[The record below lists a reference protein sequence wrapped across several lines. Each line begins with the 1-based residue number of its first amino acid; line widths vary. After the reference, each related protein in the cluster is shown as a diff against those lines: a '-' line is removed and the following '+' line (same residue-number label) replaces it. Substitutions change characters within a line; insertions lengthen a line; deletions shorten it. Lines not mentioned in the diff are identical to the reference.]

1 MTLNLNVSPYFD
13 DYDVNKGYLQILFKP
28 GNSVQARELTQLQSL
43 LQNQVSSLSDHFF
56 KEGSMVIPGQI
67 ALDQR
72 ANYVKVDLLGDLL
85 SGASFV
91 GKILQ
96 GDKTGVRALVVH
108 YADAVDLNSDSI
120 IDDTNDEPNTL
131 YLKYI
136 EGASESSV
144 TVDVAGDGTSNPIQN
159 TSPGTTEFTV
169 NGEVVTISSGQTTT
183 FVEGETLFVTTGEEN
198 LQAVVKTNSQIT
210 NPIGFGS
217 IAYIEEGVYYIQ
229 GKMIRVDT
237 QKIILNKYVA
247 DPTFKVGLEIEET
260 VISSNDDT
268 SLLDNALGTINQNSP
283 GADRLK
289 VSLKLTKREAN
300 SIDTKNFIELL
311 VVEEGVVTHLIE
323 SAEYDTIMETL
334 ARRTH
339 DESGNYTVRPFG
351 IDIRHWF
358 HENKNNGV
366 FDMSD
371 LTFDTEVAAKNYAL
385 TRFPNDLG
393 MVVNDEGQAHIV
405 TVIDRETYPEQNLD
419 DTGTKYYPGLTHS
432 NLVDA
437 ARDKIAIGLESGK
450 AYVRGYEVER
460 RPASKA
466 NKYVMYERSRT
477 TYQENNEY
485 IPVDLGT
492 FIYVSDVKGL
502 PDIDANVFLVNQ
514 HIGSAVGDRFV
525 AVSATVGAVPTAITF
540 DHTAP
545 DGFPASGANEYGVDV
560 IASAKVKSVEFFDGT
575 KTNTTN
581 QNDFSPPASPLPSA
595 IYKVYLYDIT
605 YENNPRLSGA
615 QKYDMSSARSIV
627 SEDVHPATFNFAANI
642 LMKIDLTDQA
652 GTFTSKSLIFDKY
665 DKNIRAINYP
675 TTKVSP
681 ALLVKPLNAGNTE
694 TAGTAGLLS
703 QSINFNAVINEAT
716 HAVSGDFPVAGG
728 GALVNSTSARVFNT
742 TILQNSNQESG
753 SLINLGHD
761 WVQTVR
767 NIDPISG
774 NSTVDTQYMVLRKMT
789 GNIVTNAGIDEV
801 TLNITGNEAFVSNND
816 DLYSVYSNGTGEGI
830 AGAITGI
837 THNANRDTVVLT
849 LDASASLDINVNLIV
864 PIQKREV
871 REKTK
876 NKVLNEIELPYSLIN
891 LTGGIVNSVPYDNA
905 DATTA
910 GRTDAIPYQNDI
922 PFLRKTANNNFQK
935 TFDVGDSVS
944 GLVQVTTKEFLLKR
958 ADISKLTKVYD
969 TCSVT
974 THAYRTDL
982 AGATKKNLHEMTVE
996 DFEFAQKAYDFYE
1009 QTGASPFNINLTP
1022 SSGTL
1027 DGVISQLTVD
1037 DVINPFKTEIESLW
1051 INGITAINQPAEIPA
1066 KINDLTDRFILFD
1079 GQKNSIIQLGKINLK
1094 SSSLPCSGRPVVIYD
1109 YWEHSGSGGYASV
1122 DSYPNYDDIPFFDSR
1137 RLSDFL
1143 DFRPVAEY
1151 QQLTGLP
1158 LGRGVVSTPSEYP
1171 IHNSAISADLRA
1183 YLGRKD
1189 KLYMDISGAV
1199 RLQYGAAADI
1209 PQFPE
1214 DPDDG
1219 MVLYLL
1225 ETDPYT
1231 QGPPNVHVTML
1242 DNKRY
1247 TMRDIGALDK
1257 RITNLE
1263 YYTSLNLLEKDTLD
1277 LQVTDENGNNRFKNG
1292 FIVDQFKDHRMG
1304 AVSDPDYRVAID
1316 PHQSELRPFFS
1327 EKNVNMEVNPI
1338 FSSGYT
1344 IKDQKIMLPY
1354 TSEYLIRQEKS
1365 SKTINVNP
1373 FAIFSFRGSLGI
1385 FPSSDDWRETNQLP
1399 DIVTDNRGDFDN
1411 LVLGGI
1417 LPDDGVMG
1425 TEWDSWQTNWSGT
1438 VNLGSSTSS
1447 RTTGTRQSG
1456 TTTTTTTTTRTRTT
1470 GEKSRSGIQT
1480 LVRPRDRVQN
1490 LGSTVVSTEVIP
1502 YIRSKE
1508 VYFAADG
1515 LKPSTRLYSY
1525 FDGQNVSSNCKKTA
1539 RMITTDTP
1547 TITSSFMGTVRKNVR
1562 DNLGSAVIF
1571 GGNSGFFVLLYDV
1584 SFKNTNSMELEMN
1597 SFGYTG
1603 NLFVHS
1609 SPRTIFSSGFADGE
1623 PLLIRWNDPESPQ
1636 GFSERNIGTYSTSN
1650 VTSSSLNLT
1659 TDPTGRIRGI
1669 FDIPNN
1675 DEIKF
1680 RTGERIFRLTDQVSN
1695 GQDSDTNAEAT
1706 YTATGVFESVQDQ
1719 ILLTRV
1725 PEFSQD
1731 GVFETEAFSFTGSRT
1746 STNVTTRAAIPED
1759 DSNDNDGW
1767 SDPLAQSIMID
1778 LKGGAFITAVELFFS
1793 TKDEYLPVT
1802 CQLRETV
1809 NGYPGPKILGTSIV
1823 YPEGVQVSDDG
1834 VLPTQFE
1841 FSSPIAVQN
1850 SKEYCIVILA
1860 NTQGYRAHVARLGE
1874 EALDGSGIIS
1884 KQPYAG
1890 VFFKSQNASTW
1901 TADQMEDL
1909 KFRISRAKFNTN
1921 ANSTVYLQNTEWD
1934 DNNNDLWSVNFRPN
1948 SMKLTTG
1955 SSLVT
1960 FLVSDSSGCVP
1971 SSLWPSDGYNFVTI
1985 NNIFGQYDVFPA
1997 SAFNG
2002 SHKVVHTTYNSF
2014 TIDMRNSFYPTG
2026 INTTT
2031 IPYTGSNLPAVDN
2044 LYTPKS
2050 NSIFAPNFKS
2060 NFKYDLMKP
2069 LIQTIQLPRTSISYE
2084 YRGLS
2089 GTSQD
2094 SDTHRPGANDPS
2106 YVGFSANSNI
2116 EFNMPKMI
2124 ATRFNERLSNVA
2136 SSDIDKKSL
2145 VYRLKLRSEIDNIS
2159 PIIDTHRLSTALIS
2173 NKVNS
2178 PKDVSENVA
2187 GYVNTGFIEE
2197 TESTGGSVATKY
2209 ITREVTLDQ
2218 TSGSLRILA
2227 SVNRR
2232 NSCDIDFYYRLKT
2245 TNDDIFSEL
2254 PWTLLDRPIEYSP
2267 ASATYGD
2274 FKEYDFDERGL
2285 PEFSSVAVKIVLK
2298 TTNSAVVP
2306 RVRDLRII
2314 ALAS

>member
-1 MTLNLNVSPYFD
+1 MTLNLNVAPYFD
-13 DYDVNKGYLQILFKP
+13 DYDINKGYLKILFKP

-43 LQNQVSSLSDHFF
+43 LQDQITNLSDHFF

-67 ALDQR
+67 ALDIK
-72 ANYVKVDLLGDLL
+72 ANYVKVDLSGDLL

-91 GKILQ
+91 GKVVQ

-108 YADAVDLNSDSI
+108 YSDAIDLNSDSV

-136 EGASESSV
+136 EGASESTE
-144 TVDVAGDGTSNPIQN
+144 TVDVTGDGTSNPIQN
-159 TSPGTTEFTV
+159 SSPGTTEFMV
-169 NGEVVTISSGQTTT
+169 NGEIVTITSGQTTT

-198 LQAVVKTNSQIT
+198 LQAVVKTNSQVT
-210 NPIGFGS
+210 KPIGFGS
-217 IAYIEEGVYYIQ
+217 IAYIEEGVYYVQ

-237 QKIILNKYVA
+237 QKIILNKYES
-247 DPTFKVGLEIEET
+247 DPTFRVGLEIEES
-260 VISSNDDT
+260 VVSFNDDT

-289 VSLKLTKREAN
+289 ISLKLTKREAD
-300 SIDTKNFIELL
+300 SLDTKNFIELL
-311 VVEEGVVTHLIE
+311 VVEEGIITHLIE

-339 DESGNYTVRPFG
+339 DESGSYTVRPFG
-351 IDIRHWF
+351 LDIRHWF
-358 HENKNNGV
+358 QENKNNGI
-366 FDMSD
+366 FSMSD
-371 LTFDTEVAAKNYAL
+371 LTFDTEVGAKNYAL
-385 TRFPNDLG
+385 KNFPNDLG
-393 MVVNDEGQAHIV
+393 MVVNGEGQAHIV
-405 TVIDRETYPEQNLD
+405 TVLDRESYPEQMLD

-432 NLVDA
+432 NLIDA
-437 ARDKIAIGLESGK
+437 ARDKLAIGLEAGK

-466 NKYVMYERSRT
+466 NKYVMYERSRS

-502 PDIDANVFLVNQ
+502 PDIDSNVFLVNQ
-514 HIGSAVGDRFV
+514 HVGSAVAAKFV
-525 AVSATVGAVPTAITF
+525 AASATVGSAPIEITF
-540 DHTAP
+540 DHTSVEALP
-545 DGFPASGANEYGVDV
+545 SSGTNEYGIDV

-575 KTNTTN
+575 STNTTD
-581 QNDFSPPASPLPSA
+581 QSDFSPPASPLPSA
-595 IYKVYLYDIT
+595 IYKVYLYDIV
-605 YENNPRLSGA
+605 YENNPRFSGS
-615 QKYDMSSARSIV
+615 QKYDISSARSIV
-627 SEDVHPATFNFAANI
+627 SEDVYPNTFDFAANI
-642 LMKIDLTDQA
+642 LMKIELTDQA
-652 GTFTSKSLIFDKY
+652 GTFNDKSLIFDKY
-665 DKNIRAINYP
+665 NKNIRAINYP
-675 TTKVSP
+675 SPKINP

-694 TAGTAGLLS
+694 VAGTDGLPKDTFV
-703 QSINFNAVINEAT
+703 FNEVINEAT
-716 HAVSGDFPVAGG
+716 HSTSGNFPATGG
-728 GALVNSTSARVFNT
+728 GAVTNETSARVFSK
-742 TILQNSNQESG
+742 TILQNSKQESG

-767 NIDPISG
+767 SVDPISG
-774 NSTVDTQYMVLRKMT
+774 NTTVDTQYMVLRKLSGT
-789 GNIVTNAGIDEV
+789 TVNNAGVIEITV
-801 TLNITGNEAFVSNND
+801 NITGNEAFVDND
-816 DLYSVYSNGTGEGI
+816 NLYYVYSNASGEGI
-830 AGAITGI
+830 VGS
-837 THNANRDTVVLT
+837 V
-849 LDASASLDINVNLIV
+849 INVQHVSSRDSVTITIDGSANLGTNVHVIV
-864 PIQKREV
+864 PVQKREV
-871 REKTK
+871 REKIKT
-876 NKVLNEIELPYSLIN
+876 KVLNQIELPYTLLG
-891 LTGGIVNSVPYDNA
+891 LTGGPVTPMNYDNA
-905 DATTA
+905 DASTT
-910 GRTDAIPYQNDI
+910 GRSDSVAYQNDI
-922 PFLRKTANNNFQK
+922 PFLKKTSNNNFPN
-935 TFDVGDSVS
+935 TFEVGDSVS
-944 GLVQVTTKEFLLKR
+944 GLQPVTTREFLLQK
-958 ADISKLTKVYD
+958 ADISQLSKVYD

-974 THAYRTDL
+974 NIAYRTDL
-982 AGATKKNLHEMTVE
+982 AGGTKKNLHEMTVE

-1009 QTGASPFNINLTP
+1009 QSGSSPFNINLTP

-1027 DGVISQLTVD
+1027 AGVVSQLTVND
-1037 DVINPFKTEIESLW
+1037 IVNPFKDEIESLW
-1051 INGITAINQPAEIPA
+1051 VNGVTAINQPTQIPV
-1066 KINDLTDRFILFD
+1066 KINDLTERFTLFD

-1094 SSSLPCSGRPVVIYD
+1094 PSSLPCSGRPVIIYD

-1122 DSYPNYDDIPFFDSR
+1122 DSYSNYDDIPFFDER

-1151 QQLTGLP
+1151 QQLPGLP
-1158 LGRGVVSTPSEYP
+1158 LGRGVVSTATEYP
-1171 IHNSAISADLRA
+1171 INGSSISADLRA

-1189 KLYMDISGAV
+1189 KLYIDISGNV

-1209 PQFPE
+1209 TQFPE

-1231 QGPPNVHVTML
+1231 QGPPNVHVTMI

-1316 PHQSELRPFFS
+1316 PKQSELRPFFS

-1338 FSSGYT
+1338 FSSGYA

-1365 SKTINVNP
+1365 SKTMNVNP
-1373 FAIFSFRGSLGI
+1373 FAIFSFRGSLAI

-1438 VNLGSSTSS
+1438 VNLGTSSSS
-1447 RTTGTRQSG
+1447 RTTGTIRTG
-1456 TTTTTTTTTRTRTT
+1456 TTTTTTTTTLTRTT
-1470 GEKSRSGIQT
+1470 GERSRSGIQT

-1508 VYFAADG
+1508 VYFSADG
-1515 LKPSTRLYSY
+1515 MKPSTRLYAY
-1525 FDGQNVSSNCKKTA
+1525 FDGQGVSSNCKKTA
-1539 RMITTDTP
+1539 RMITTNTP
-1547 TITSSFMGTVRKNVR
+1547 TITSSFMATVRTNVR
-1562 DNLGSAVIF
+1562 DNLGTSVVF
-1571 GGNSGFFVLLYDV
+1571 GSNSGFFVLLYDIN
-1584 SFKNTNSMELEMN
+1584 FKNTQSLELEMN
-1597 SFGYTG
+1597 NFGYTG

-1609 SPRTIFSSGFADGE
+1609 SPRTIYSSGFEENE
-1623 PLLIRWNDPESPQ
+1623 PLLIRWNDPESDL
-1636 GFSERNIGTYSTSN
+1636 GYSERNIGTYSSSN
-1650 VTSSSLNLT
+1650 VQPSSTNLT

-1675 DEIKF
+1675 DDIKF
-1680 RTGERIFRLTDQVSN
+1680 RTGERIFRLTDQVN
-1695 GQDSDTNAEAT
+1695 NLQDSDTNAEAT
-1706 YTATGVFESVQDQ
+1706 YTASGVFESVQDQ

-1731 GVFETEAFSFTGSRT
+1731 GVFESEAFSFTGSRT
-1746 STNVTTRAAIPED
+1746 STNVTTRAAVPED
-1759 DSNDNDGW
+1759 DGGDNW

-1778 LKGGAFITAVELFFS
+1778 MKGGAFITAVELFFS

-1802 CQLRETV
+1802 CQIRETV
-1809 NGYPGPKILGTSIV
+1809 NGYPGQKILGSCVV
-1823 YPEGVQVSDDG
+1823 YPDRVQVSDDG

-1860 NTQGYRAHVARLGE
+1860 NTQGYRVHVARLGE

-1921 ANSTVYLQNTEWD
+1921 SNSTIYLQNTEWD
-1934 DNNNDLWSVNFRPN
+1934 DNNNDLWSVNFRQN
-1948 SMKLTTG
+1948 SMKLYAG

-1960 FLVSDSSGCVP
+1960 FFVSDSSGCVP
-1971 SSLWPSDGYNFVTI
+1971 SSLWPSDGYNYVTI
-1985 NNIFGQYDVFPA
+1985 KNIFGQYDVFPS

-2002 SHKVVHTTYNSF
+2002 SHKVVNTTYNSF
-2014 TIDMRNSFYPTG
+2014 TIDMRNQFYPLG
-2026 INTTT
+2026 INNTT
-2031 IPYTGSNLPAVDN
+2031 IPHTGSSLPTIDN

-2050 NSIFAPNFKS
+2050 NTVHLPSFKS

-2094 SDTHRPGANDPS
+2094 SSLHRPGTNDSS
-2106 YVGFSANSNI
+2106 YVGFTANSNI
-2116 EFNMPKMI
+2116 EFNKPKMI
-2124 ATRFNERLSNVA
+2124 ATRFNERLSNVS
-2136 SSDIDKKSL
+2136 SSDLDRKSL
-2145 VYRLKLRSEIDNIS
+2145 VYRIRMRSDLDNLS

-2178 PKDVSENVA
+2178 PQDVLENQV
-2187 GYVNTGFIEE
+2187 GHVNTGFIEE
-2197 TESTGGSVATKY
+2197 TESSGGSAATKY
-2209 ITREVTLDQ
+2209 ITREVVLDQ
-2218 TSGSLRILA
+2218 TSSSLRILA

-2232 NSCDIDFYYRLKT
+2232 NGCDVDFYYRLKT
-2245 TNDDIFSEL
+2245 TNDDIFTEL
-2254 PWTLLDRPIEYSP
+2254 PWTLLERSIEYTP
-2267 ASATYGD
+2267 ASATYDD
-2274 FKEYDFDERGL
+2274 FKEYDFDKRGL

-2298 TTNSAVVP
+2298 TTNSSIVP

>member
-1 MTLNLNVSPYFD
+1 MTLNLNVAPYFD
-13 DYDVNKGYLQILFKP
+13 DYDINKGYLKILFKP

-43 LQNQVSSLSDHFF
+43 LQDQVTNLSDHFF

-67 ALDQR
+67 ALDIK
-72 ANYVKVDLLGDLL
+72 ANYVKVDLSGDLL

-91 GKILQ
+91 GKVVQ

-108 YADAVDLNSDSI
+108 YADAIDLNNDSV

-136 EGASESSV
+136 EGASESTA
-144 TVDVAGDGTSNPIQN
+144 TVDVSGDGTSNPIQN
-159 TSPGTTEFTV
+159 SSPGTTEFMV
-169 NGEVVTISSGQTTT
+169 NGEIVTIPSGQTTT

-210 NPIGFGS
+210 KPIGFGS

-237 QKIILNKYVA
+237 QKIILNKYES
-247 DPTFKVGLEIEET
+247 DPTFKVGLEIEES
-260 VISSNDDT
+260 VVSFNDDT

-289 VSLKLTKREAN
+289 ISLKLTKREAN

-311 VVEEGVVTHLIE
+311 VVEEGIVTHLIE

-339 DESGNYTVRPFG
+339 DESGSYTVRPFG
-351 IDIRHWF
+351 LDIRHWF
-358 HENKNNGV
+358 QENKNNGV
-366 FDMSD
+366 FSMSD
-371 LTFDTEVAAKNYAL
+371 LTFNTEVAAKNYAL
-385 TRFPNDLG
+385 RNFPNDLG
-393 MVVNDEGQAHIV
+393 MVVNGEGQAHIITGV
-405 TVIDRETYPEQNLD
+405 DRELYPEQMLD

-437 ARDKIAIGLESGK
+437 ARDKLAIGLETGK

-466 NKYVMYERSRT
+466 NKYVMYERSRL

-502 PDIDANVFLVNQ
+502 PDIDSNVYLVNQ
-514 HIGSAVGDRFV
+514 HVGSAVGSTFV
-525 AVSATVGAVPTAITF
+525 AASTTVGNAPIDITF
-540 DHTAP
+540 DHTASEA
-545 DGFPASGANEYGVDV
+545 FPASGTNQYGIDV
-560 IASAKVKSVEFFDGT
+560 IANAKVKSVEFYDGT

-581 QNDFSPPASPLPSA
+581 QSDFSPPASPLPSA
-595 IYKVYLYDIT
+595 IYKVYLYDIV
-605 YENNPRLSGA
+605 YEDNPRLSGN
-615 QKYDMSSARSIV
+615 QKYDISSARSIV
-627 SEDVHPATFNFAANI
+627 SEDVYPNTFNFAANI
-642 LMKIDLTDQA
+642 LMKIELTDLA
-652 GTFTSKSLIFDKY
+652 GEFTTKGLIFDKY
-665 DKNIRAINYP
+665 NKGIRGINYP
-675 TTKVSP
+675 STKIGKS
-681 ALLVKPLNAGNTE
+681 LLVKPLNAGNTE
-694 TAGTAGLLS
+694 VAGTDGLVKDTFV
-703 QSINFNAVINEAT
+703 FNEVINEAVFST
-716 HAVSGDFPVAGG
+716 SGDFPIAGG
-728 GALVNSTSARVFNT
+728 PALTNETSARVFSK

-753 SLINLGHD
+753 SLINLGHN

-767 NIDPISG
+767 SVDPISG
-774 NSTVDTQYMVLRKMT
+774 NTTVDTQYMVLRKLA
-789 GNIVTNAGIDEV
+789 GNIVDNSGVSEV
-801 TLNITGNEAFVSNND
+801 TLTITGDEAFVDDD
-816 DLYSVYSNGTGEGI
+816 DLYYVYSNATGEGV
-830 AGAITGI
+830 AGSVIHVQ
-837 THNANRDTVVLT
+837 HNSNRDNVTLT
-849 LDASASLDINVNLIV
+849 IDASSGLGSSVDVIV
-864 PIQKREV
+864 PVQKREV
-871 REKTK
+871 REKQKTIRRG
-876 NKVLNEIELPYSLIN
+876 EIELPYTLLG
-891 LTGGIVNSVPYDNA
+891 LTGGIVTPSPYDNA
-905 DATTA
+905 DASTT
-910 GRTDAIPYQNDI
+910 GRSDAVAYQNDI
-922 PFLRKTANNNFQK
+922 PFLRKTANNTLPK
-935 TFDVGDSVS
+935 TFDVGDSVT
-944 GLVQVTTKEFLLKR
+944 GTKQVSTSKFLLKK
-958 ADISKLTKVYD
+958 ADISKLSKVYD

-974 THAYRTDL
+974 NNAYRIDL
-982 AGATKKNLHEMTVE
+982 SGATKKNLHEMSVE
-996 DFEFAQKAYDFYE
+996 DFEFAQKAYDFFE
-1009 QTGASPFNINLTP
+1009 QTGRSPFNVNLTP

-1027 DGVISQLTVD
+1027 AGVVSQLTVND
-1037 DVINPFKTEIESLW
+1037 IVNPFKADIELLWQNGVTSITRPTE
-1051 INGITAINQPAEIPA
+1051 QPV
-1066 KINDLTDRFILFD
+1066 KINDLTERFTLFD

-1094 SSSLPCSGRPVVIYD
+1094 PSSLPCSGRPVIIYD

-1122 DSYPNYDDIPFFDSR
+1122 DSYPNYDDIPFFDEK

-1151 QQLTGLP
+1151 QSLPGLP
-1158 LGRGVVSTPSEYP
+1158 LGRGVVTTPTEYP
-1171 IHNSAISADLRA
+1171 INGSSISADLRA

-1189 KLYMDISGAV
+1189 KLYIDIGGNV

-1209 PQFPE
+1209 TQFPE

-1316 PHQSELRPFFS
+1316 PRQSELRPFFS

-1338 FSSGYT
+1338 FSSGYA

-1365 SKTINVNP
+1365 SKTMNVNP
-1373 FAIFSFRGSLGI
+1373 FAIFSFRGSLAI

-1438 VNLGSSTSS
+1438 VNLGTTSTS
-1447 RTTGTRQSG
+1447 RTTGTRQTG
-1456 TTTTTTTTTRTRTT
+1456 TTTTSTITTRTRTT
-1470 GEKSRSGIQT
+1470 GERSRSGIET

-1508 VYFAADG
+1508 VYFSADG
-1515 LKPSTRLYSY
+1515 MKPSTRLYAY
-1525 FDGQNVSSNCKKTA
+1525 FDGQGVSSNCKKTA
-1539 RMITTDTP
+1539 RMITTNTP
-1547 TITSSFMGTVRKNVR
+1547 TITSSFMAKVRTNVR
-1562 DNLGSAVIF
+1562 DNLGTSVIF
-1571 GGNSGFFVLLYDV
+1571 GSNSGFFVLLYDV
-1584 SFKNTNSMELEMN
+1584 NFKNTNSLELEMN
-1597 SFGYTG
+1597 NFGYTG

-1609 SPRTIFSSGFADGE
+1609 SPRTIYSSGFEENE
-1623 PLLIRWNDPESPQ
+1623 PLLIRWNDPESDL
-1636 GFSERNIGTYSTSN
+1636 GYSERNIGTYSSSN
-1650 VTSSSLNLT
+1650 VTPSSLNLT

-1675 DEIKF
+1675 DDIKF
-1680 RTGERIFRLTDQVSN
+1680 RTGERIFRLTDQVN
-1695 GQDSDTNAEAT
+1695 NLQDSDTNAEAT
-1706 YTATGVFESVQDQ
+1706 YSASGVFESVQDQ

-1731 GVFETEAFSFTGSRT
+1731 GVFESEAFSFTGSRT

-1823 YPEGVQVSDDG
+1823 YPDRVQVSDDG

-1860 NTQGYRAHVARLGE
+1860 NTQGYRVHVARLGE

-1921 ANSTVYLQNTEWD
+1921 SNSTIYLQNTEWD
-1934 DNNNDLWSVNFRPN
+1934 DNNNDLWSVNFRQN
-1948 SMKLTTG
+1948 SMKLYAG

-1960 FLVSDSSGCVP
+1960 FFVSDSSGCVP
-1971 SSLWPSDGYNFVTI
+1971 SSLWPSDGYNYVTI
-1985 NNIFGQYDVFPA
+1985 KNIFGQYDVFPS

-2002 SHKVVHTTYNSF
+2002 SHKVVNTTYNSF
-2014 TIDMRNSFYPTG
+2014 TIDMRNQFYPLG
-2026 INTTT
+2026 INNTT
-2031 IPYTGSNLPAVDN
+2031 IPHTGSSLPTIDN

-2050 NSIFAPNFKS
+2050 NTVHLPSFKS

-2094 SDTHRPGANDPS
+2094 SSLHRPGTNDSS
-2106 YVGFSANSNI
+2106 YVGFTANSNI
-2116 EFNMPKMI
+2116 EFNKPKMI
-2124 ATRFNERLSNVA
+2124 ATRFNERLSNVS
-2136 SSDIDKKSL
+2136 SSDLDRKSL
-2145 VYRLKLRSEIDNIS
+2145 VYRIKMQSDLDNLS

-2178 PKDVSENVA
+2178 PKDVLENAV
-2187 GYVNTGFIEE
+2187 GYVNTGFIPE
-2197 TESTGGSVATKY
+2197 TESSGGSAATKY
-2209 ITREVTLDQ
+2209 ITREVVLDQ
-2218 TSGSLRILA
+2218 TSSSLRILA

-2232 NSCDIDFYYRLKT
+2232 NGCDVDFYYRLKT
-2245 TNDDIFSEL
+2245 TNDDIFTEL
-2254 PWTLLDRPIEYSP
+2254 PWTLLERSIEYTP
-2267 ASATYGD
+2267 ASATYDD
-2274 FKEYDFDERGL
+2274 FKEYDFDKRGL

-2298 TTNSAVVP
+2298 TTNSSVVP
-2306 RVRDLRII
+2306 RVKDLRII